1 MAQDRPVKLIV
12 MDVDGTLVDDQ
23 KQLPDVNR
31 RALQAAVDA
40 PAALKAVV
48 ANCATINRFQDDIHW
63 MGGCVLTDTLEWAA
77 TLPAILAA
85 PPDAA
90 TVARRD
96 GRP

>member
-40 PAALKAVV
+40 GLHIAIGSGRMTNEELYLLKQLA
-48 ANCATINRFQDDIHW
+48 
-63 MGGCVLTDTLEWAA
+63 DTLE
-77 TLPAILAA
+77 TDSLPSFPALNNPTAN
-85 PPDAA
+85 
-90 TVARRD
+90 
-96 GRP
+96 